1 MESWRRTLSQFRDLF
16 NNMAPSQRMTLVVLP
31 FLVLAGLG
39 AVMYLGTGPAEE
51 ALMMGKVFSAEEL
64 KTAEAALR
72 KGGLGQFKVE
82 GQRILVPKTEVARYN
97 AALITGE
104 GVPDRF
110 GEEFDKVMNRNPFM
124 RSGEGERRDEM
135 DIAKAREIVNMIK
148 AIPDIE
154 DARLVANR
162 SHKRG
167 FGADSR
173 ITAALSVKPRRG
185 NELPSELVQS
195 LRQVVAGAFGM
206 APADVT
212 VVNTKTGIA
221 PRLPEK
227 NDPFNNGYVEAKRT
241 LTSYY
246 QKNIAEALKD
256 IPNAIVAVEVDIEN
270 VAMSTEQER
279 KYDPKQFP
287 YKTTED
293 TQKED
298 TSDTGPGSE
307 PGVTANAPRNSR
319 TQVATKKIS
328 NREKTLVSTDSVPV
342 GTRVTVSEKVGL
354 TPKSVQASVA
364 IPKDYYRDVLL
375 KQGLDQADK
384 ATFQAKLQQLQA
396 EKEKEV
402 TQRVTRL
409 IPAPTSGGATADVVT
424 VSSYD
429 SLESIEPPAPVTMTT
444 RVNDVLTQWGGPA
457 GLALFALWALVM
469 LNRSMKRAP
478 ESAPDTTRPSAGKAA
493 ASAAAAAAQEE
504 EEQLAR
510 EPTRRDRLQVLVK
523 DNPEMAATVISRWL
537 APPK

>member
-31 FLVLAGLG
+31 LLVLAGLG
-39 AVMYLGTGPAEE
+39 TVMYLGIGPAEE

-64 KTAEAALR
+64 KTAEGALR
-72 KGGLGQFKVE
+72 KGGLGQFRVD
-82 GQRILVPKTEVARYN
+82 GQRIMVPKAEAARYN

-110 GEEFDKVMNRNPFM
+110 GEEFEKALNRNPFLM
-124 RSGEGERRDEM
+124 SGETQRRDGM
-135 DIAKAREIVNMIK
+135 DFAKAMEVVNMIK

-162 SHKRG
+162 SAKRG
-167 FGADSR
+167 FGADSKV
-173 ITAALSVKPRRG
+173 TATLSVKPRRG
-185 NELPSELVQS
+185 NELASELVQS

-206 APADVT
+206 AAGDVT

-227 NDPFNNGYVEAKRT
+227 NDPFNNGYVEAKRM

-270 VAMSTEQER
+270 VAASTEQER

-298 TSDTGPGSE
+298 SSDTAPGSE
-307 PGVTANAPRNSR
+307 PGVQANQPRNARPQTVSKNIR
-319 TQVATKKIS
+319 S
-328 NREKTLVSTDSVPV
+328 REKTLVSTDSVPV
-342 GTRVTVSEKVGL
+342 GTKVTVSEKVGL

-364 IPKDYYRDVLL
+364 IPKDYYREVLL
-375 KQGLDQADK
+375 KQGVDQSDK
-384 ATFQAKLQQLQA
+384 AALQTKLQQLQV

-402 TQRVTRL
+402 TQRVLRL
-409 IPAPTSGGATADVVT
+409 IPPPAAGATTDVVT

-429 SLESIEPPAPVTMTT
+429 SLETVESPAPVAMTT

-469 LNRSMKRAP
+469 LNRSMKRSP
-478 ESAPDTTRPSAGKAA
+478 ELTTDVPRPAAAKAA
-493 ASAAAAAAQEE
+493 AAAAAAQEE
-504 EEQLAR
+504 EEQISR
-510 EPTRRDRLQVLVK
+510 EPTKRDRLQLLVK